1 MGQYRVCVR
10 EADGQLFELHV
21 IEAKSD
27 AAALAVAEWYV
38 VDGGIEVWQQDRMI
52 AVLSSKA

>member
-1 MGQYRVCVR
+1 MGQYRVCAR

-27 AAALAVAEWYV
+27 AAAVAVAEWYV

-52 AVLSSKA
+52 AASVI